1 MKIRS
6 LTLKNIGVFED
17 ETISFPEKQD
27 KDIAEIHILTG
38 QNGTG
43 KTTIL
48 QALASGVITSPPFS
62 FFTDSKTNN
71 TIKNFEKRVHF
82 ANNISVIL
90 NFDDGF
96 QRKLGIKAYQYFNKS
111 KPYISRFNDLT
122 DDEEQYHSYLV
133 ELENEQIDDE
143 RKSFLFDF
151 MSFAYSGYRFVEHE
165 DKIDIQEKTNY
176 NPLFN
181 ALEFNK
187 TNKTNDY
194 TLNQW
199 LANNISKSALAQRR
213 NDKISRF
220 DENIKSL
227 ERIINEII
235 KQDDDERDIQF
246 DINYEDN
253 LTVIFIDKQG
263 QELDF
268 DLLPDGLR
276 SIISWLGDL
285 IMRMD
290 ALKWKDDLPIFER
303 EFILF
308 LDEIEVHLHPSWQRK
323 ILPVVQKLFKNAQIF
338 ITTHSPFI
346 VNSIDGAWI
355 YDLELNDGKVYCKKP
370 ILSKTS
376 NSIDFILRKIFDV
389 PEKYGNTTQEKLDK
403 FYEDRTKI
411 MNGEAVNK
419 KEFSKNVQEL
429 LALKSR
435 TIEDIVH
442 FELEQ
447 LGKEYSI

>member
-27 KDIAEIHILTG
+27 KDMAEIHILTG

-48 QALASGVITSPPFS
+48 QALASGMLYTEPFNS
-62 FFTDSKTNN
+62 DIWYNQDGLSKNNFEYIFFKKLLPYKSTA
-71 TIKNFEKRVHF
+71 TIKCADINGEIFIIKTDRNIGKSNHGFPSIYQSNPEKTLEE
-82 ANNISVIL
+82 NKIL
-90 NFDDGF
+90 YSEYRQSNG
-96 QRKLGIKAYQYFNKS
+96 
-111 KPYISRFNDLT
+111 LT
-122 DDEEQYHSYLV
+122 
-133 ELENEQIDDE
+133 
-143 RKSFLFDF
+143 FTA
-151 MSFAYSGYRFVEHE
+151 FAYSGYRFIEH
-165 DKIDIQEKTNY
+165 QENISIKEKENY
-176 NPLFN
+176 NPLEN

-187 TNKTNDY
+187 KNNANDY
-194 TLNQW
+194 SLNEW
-199 LANNISKSALAQRR
+199 LANKMAQR
-213 NDKISRF
+213 NSAFFEGNTTEVEKYSRGI
-220 DENIKSL
+220 ETLKQ
-227 ERIINEII
+227 IIEQIIEIPIDFKFKNE
-235 KQDDDERDIQF
+235 K
-246 DINYEDN
+246 
-253 LTVIFIDKQG
+253 LKVVAVKQG

-346 VNSIDGAWI
+346 VNSVDGAYIYELKLDADGHCKSEKPTISSTSMPIDEVLNEI
-355 YDLELNDGKVYCKKP
+355 YDIEPTQMYGQTVEHEIEDFQTELEKAYKKD
-370 ILSKTS
+370 K
-376 NSIDFILRKIFDV
+376 DFD
-389 PEKYGNTTQEKLDK
+389 
-403 FYEDRTKI
+403 
-411 MNGEAVNK
+411 K
-419 KEFSKNVQEL
+419 KELLNRARK
-429 LALKSR
+429 LALKSPDLR
-435 TIEDIVH
+435 NNVQ
-442 FELEQ
+442 FELRQ
-447 LGKEYSI
+447 LSKNLAEDFTI

>member
-27 KDIAEIHILTG
+27 KDMAEIHILTG

-48 QALASGVITSPPFS
+48 QALAELTPDMLHLLDLSLFKIDKKIFRKFKYQNLSSYVQLIDSNNYEYNLNYQGSINGDFSEFSSPLDLL
-62 FFTDSKTNN
+62 DSLHN
-71 TIKNFEKRVHF
+71 
-82 ANNISVIL
+82 A
-90 NFDDGF
+90 
-96 QRKLGIKAYQYFNKS
+96 A
-111 KPYISRFNDLT
+111 
-122 DDEEQYHSYLV
+122 
-133 ELENEQIDDE
+133 
-143 RKSFLFDF
+143 
-151 MSFAYSGYRFVEHE
+151 FAYSGYRFIEH
-165 DKIDIQEKTNY
+165 QENISIKEKENY
-176 NPLFN
+176 NPLEN

-187 TNKTNDY
+187 KNNANDY
-194 TLNQW
+194 SLNEW
-199 LANNISKSALAQRR
+199 LANKMAQR
-213 NDKISRF
+213 NSAFFDGNTEEVEKYSRGI
-220 DENIKSL
+220 ETLKQ
-227 ERIINEII
+227 IIEQIIEIPIDFKFKNE
-235 KQDDDERDIQF
+235 K
-246 DINYEDN
+246 
-253 LTVIFIDKQG
+253 LKVVAVKQG

-346 VNSIDGAWI
+346 VNSVDGAYIYELKLDEDGHCKSEKPTISSTSMPIDEVLNEI
-355 YDLELNDGKVYCKKP
+355 YDIEPTQMYGQTVEHEIEDFQTELEKAYKKD
-370 ILSKTS
+370 K
-376 NSIDFILRKIFDV
+376 DFD
-389 PEKYGNTTQEKLDK
+389 
-403 FYEDRTKI
+403 
-411 MNGEAVNK
+411 K
-419 KEFSKNVQEL
+419 KELLSRARK
-429 LALKSR
+429 LALKSPDLR
-435 TIEDIVH
+435 NNVQ
-442 FELEQ
+442 FELRQ
-447 LGKEYSI
+447 LSKNLAEDFTI

>member
-27 KDIAEIHILTG
+27 KEKAEIHILTG

-48 QALASGVITSPPFS
+48 QALASSILKQENFYLNHHGDPIEDENTSTKNLGKRFLSYYQSFIEVFFHVESIRDFKVHIRFNDKSEFKGSISHLIEKLINNKEGFS
-62 FFTDSKTNN
+62 FF
-71 TIKNFEKRVHF
+71 
-82 ANNISVIL
+82 A
-90 NFDDGF
+90 
-96 QRKLGIKAYQYFNKS
+96 
-111 KPYISRFNDLT
+111 
-122 DDEEQYHSYLV
+122 
-133 ELENEQIDDE
+133 
-143 RKSFLFDF
+143 
-151 MSFAYSGYRFVEHE
+151 FAYSGYRLIEH
-165 DKIDIQEKTNY
+165 QENISIKEKEKY
-176 NPLFN
+176 NPLEN

-187 TNKTNDY
+187 KNDANDY
-194 TLNQW
+194 SLNEW
-199 LANNISKSALAQRR
+199 LANKMAQR
-213 NDKISRF
+213 NSAFFDGNTAEVEKYSRGI
-220 DENIKSL
+220 ETLKQ
-227 ERIINEII
+227 IIEDIIEIPIDFKFKNE
-235 KQDDDERDIQF
+235 K
-246 DINYEDN
+246 
-253 LTVIFIDKQG
+253 LKVVAVKQG

-346 VNSIDGAWI
+346 VNSVDGAWI
-355 YDLELNDGKVYCKKP
+355 HKIELTDKGARIHPATISENGNSISYVLRETFGIKEEFGLEVNNDLEKFYQFRDKLLAGNLNGSENKFIELSKSLAVQSLELN
-370 ILSKTS
+370 
-376 NSIDFILRKIFDV
+376 
-389 PEKYGNTTQEKLDK
+389 
-403 FYEDRTKI
+403 
-411 MNGEAVNK
+411 
-419 KEFSKNVQEL
+419 
-429 LALKSR
+429 
-435 TIEDIVH
+435 TIIQ
-442 FELEQ
+442 FELRQ
-447 LGKEYSI
+447 INKILNTNYSL